1 MKDAM
6 ARLLRII
13 NRLEDGLLILMLAS
27 MVVLAVAQIAW
38 RNFFGAGISW
48 ADPLLRTL
56 VLWVALSGAV
66 IASRTDNHI
75 RIDFFTRYIPKTYMT
90 ALQRLVF
97 LFSACI
103 CALIAWHGARFV
115 QMEYEFSS
123 IAFAGIPSWV
133 TELIIPVG
141 FFLMA
146 MRYILL
152 LFSPPL
158 KD

>member
-1 MKDAM
+1 MKA
-6 ARLLRII
+6 AFTRLIRII
-13 NRLEDGLLILMLAS
+13 EGVEDGLLILMLAS

-75 RIDFFTRYIPKTYMT
+75 RIDFFTRYIPRTYCA

-97 LFSACI
+97 LFSAGI

-115 QMEYEFSS
+115 LMEYEYGA
-123 IAFAGIPSWV
+123 IAFAGIPAWV

-146 MRYILL
+146 MRYVLL
-152 LFSPPL
+152 IVSPPM

>member
-1 MKDAM
+1 MKAGIT
-6 ARLLRII
+6 RLLRII
-13 NRLEDGLLILMLAS
+13 NGVEDGLLVLMLAT

-75 RIDFFTRYIPKTYMT
+75 RIDFFTRYFSIKTFA
-90 ALQRLVF
+90 ALQRLVY
-97 LFSACI
+97 LFSASV
-103 CALIAWHGARFV
+103 CALIAWHAARFV
-115 QMEYEFSS
+115 HMEHEFGA
-123 IAFAGIPSWV
+123 IAFAGIPTWV
-133 TELIIPVG
+133 TALIIPIG

-146 MRYILL
+146 LRYFL
-152 LFSPPL
+152 LFLSPPA